1 MWLTRYELGKAKYR
15 KLYTKDTK
23 YIFKNKYANSVYV
36 FDKDIICVIS
46 EVYYSDRPMKFRA
59 HIKGNRLAITDED
72 LDVLKLKCMIRMNEL
87 NIIEG
92 II

>member
-1 MWLTRYELGKAKYR
+1 MWLTGKELGKAKYR

-23 YIFKNKYANSVYV
+23 HIFKWSNSVYISGG
-36 FDKDIICVIS
+36 DIICHID
-46 EVYYSDRPMKFRA
+46 EVFYSNRPMRFRA
-59 HIKGNRLAITDED
+59 HIKGNRLAIWDED
-72 LDVLKLKCMIRMNEL
+72 LDVLRLKCMIRMNEL

>member
-23 YIFKNKYANSVYV
+23 YIFKGSNSVYILK
-36 FDKDIICVIS
+36 DKIICHID
-46 EVYYSDRPMKFRA
+46 EVFYSNRPMRFRA
-59 HIKGNRLAITDED
+59 HIKGSRLAIWDED